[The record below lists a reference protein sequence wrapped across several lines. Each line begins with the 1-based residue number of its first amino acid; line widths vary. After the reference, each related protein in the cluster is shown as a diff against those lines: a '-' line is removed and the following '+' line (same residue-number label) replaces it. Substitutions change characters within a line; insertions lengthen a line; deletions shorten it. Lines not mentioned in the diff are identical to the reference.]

1 MDKDKLTIRF
11 GVWKYES
18 KTKRKTIAKTGTVV
32 VDVTE
37 EQYLNNWNEAHTV
50 IMKGIRSQYDTTWH
64 VHGYVPD
71 FLIPRT
77 IDNGNTGVDS
87 STLN

>member
-1 MDKDKLTIRF
+1 MGKQTITIRF
-11 GVWKYES
+11 GVWKYDQPKS
-18 KTKRKTIAKTGTVV
+18 KRKTISRTGTVE

-50 IMKGIRSQYDTTWH
+50 IMKGIRSQYDNSWH

-77 IDNGNTGVDS
+77 MDNGTIH
-87 STLN
+87 